1 MFIYI
6 VWHNSIQRYSKTTVW
21 SCFFTCE
28 RTCLV
33 TEFNGAQHRCGQS
46 WLEWLSIDDCTRE
59 WSPAVTAVRSC
70 PIPCTLLTLLS
81 TKSGVDFLSGMY
93 SMYLQVRY
101 GIGASMYVNTCVLR
115 VYCVCTHAAVSC
127 VSCLCA
133 YAALQISFYAV
144 WIVWFCRKL
153 FVNLVITLW

>member
-93 SMYLQVRY
+93 SMYVQACMW
-101 GIGASMYVNTCVLR
+101 IR
-115 VYCVCTHAAVSC
+115 VYYVCIASVHMQQCLAWVACVRMRLCKSVSM
-127 VSCLCA
+127 LCE
-133 YAALQISFYAV
+133 L
-144 WIVWFCRKL
+144 CD
-153 FVNLVITLW
+153 FVENFS